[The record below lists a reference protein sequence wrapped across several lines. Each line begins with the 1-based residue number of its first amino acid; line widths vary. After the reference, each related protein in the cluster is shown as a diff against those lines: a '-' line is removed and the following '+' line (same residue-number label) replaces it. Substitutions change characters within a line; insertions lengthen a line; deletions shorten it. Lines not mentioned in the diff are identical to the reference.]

1 MKQAGLA
8 AVLCVAAEAAVAQG
22 IEAADAYVPQ
32 SPPGAMSM
40 AVFMRLENLSDTSRS
55 LIGVDA
61 VGFGAA
67 DLHKSAAE
75 NGVATMAM
83 VQQLDIAP
91 RQTVKLE
98 PGGLHIMLMRPDMRS
113 NVGDIVEIKLLFAD
127 GETLDVQ
134 ARVQSRGG
142 GS

>member
-1 MKQAGLA
+1 MTRASLA
-8 AVLCVAAEAAVAQG
+8 AVLCFAAKAAVAQG
-22 IEAADAYVPQ
+22 IEATDAYVPQ

-40 AVFMRLENLSDTSRS
+40 AAYMHLENVSDRSRS
-55 LIGVDA
+55 LIGVDVA
-61 VGFGAA
+61 GFGAA
-67 DLHKSAAE
+67 HLHSSALE

-83 VQQLDIAP
+83 VHQLDIAP

-113 NVGDIVEIKLLFAD
+113 KVGDIVELKLLFAD
-127 GETLDVQ
+127 GETLDVE
-134 ARVQSRGG
+134 ARVQSRGK

>member
-1 MKQAGLA
+1 MKRASLA
-8 AVLCVAAEAAVAQG
+8 FALCFAAKAAVAQG
-22 IEAADAYVPQ
+22 VQATDAYVPQ

-40 AVFMRLENLSDTSRS
+40 AVYMHLENLADTSRS

-67 DLHKSAAE
+67 HLHSSRVE
-75 NGVATMAM
+75 NGVATMTM
-83 VQQLDIAP
+83 VHQLDITP

-98 PGGLHIMLMRPDMRS
+98 PGGLHIMLAQPDMCPKG
-113 NVGDIVEIKLLFAD
+113 GDIVKLKLLFAD

-134 ARVQSRGG
+134 ARVQPRGS